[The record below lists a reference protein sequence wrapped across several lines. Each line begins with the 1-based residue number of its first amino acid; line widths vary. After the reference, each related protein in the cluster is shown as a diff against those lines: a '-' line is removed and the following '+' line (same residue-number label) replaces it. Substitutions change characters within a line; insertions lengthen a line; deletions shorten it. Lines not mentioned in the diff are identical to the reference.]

1 MGIDSLIKKVCVQT
15 AVYWGPGVPDG
26 YGGRTF
32 DAPVEL
38 EPPTNGVRWDEKVQM
53 ITDVNGKE
61 IVSKAEIL
69 IVQDVET
76 QGWLMLGTL
85 DDIASDEDENDP
97 KTVTGAYEIKRFDKT
112 PMVMSTDEFVRKA
125 YL

>member
-1 MGIDSLIKKVCVQT
+1 MSIDSTVKKFCVQT
-15 AVYWGPGVPDG
+15 AVYWGPGTPDG
-26 YGGRTF
+26 YGGRAF

-53 ITDVNGKE
+53 ITDVTGKE

-69 IVQDVET
+69 VVQDVEP

-85 DDIASDEDENDP
+85 DDIASDEDETNP
-97 KTVTGAYEIKRFDKT
+97 KGVSGAYEIRRVDKS
-112 PMVMSTDEFVRKA
+112 PMVKSTTVFVRKV